1 MRKILILFIEFY
13 VNFMLL
19 SLQHRMNT
27 GSVSVHQGTFQT
39 KKPPHSR
46 RFFFMINGLGKL
58 FSFFHFLFQFCKGI
72 DVAKGSFLGFRRR

>member
-39 KKPPHSR
+39 KNR
-46 RFFFMINGLGKL
+46 LIR
-58 FSFFHFLFQFCKGI
+58 
-72 DVAKGSFLGFRRR
+72 DGSFL